1 LDLGESKRGNMSE
14 PLSIKIFLA
23 KGSSS
28 SLRTAEISNW
38 SGKAIA
44 CSRKE
49 LEELSKRDEASR
61 PGVYFLIGN
70 DSETGEDSAYV
81 GEAEQVTKRLKQHL
95 NKDYWN
101 QVVAFVSKDENLTKA
116 HIKYL
121 EGKLIDLGLQASKGI
136 IHNNQSSGAR
146 LPEADQAEMDIFL
159 DRILKLL
166 PIMGTSLFNL
176 PSVPD
181 LDDQNAKAKLI
192 CKIKGLV
199 AFGNRTENGF
209 VVYKGS
215 QSVLEDRPAAIQK
228 KGTHFQ
234 RRKKL
239 LAKGILEKVEGALVF
254 TLDYEFT
261 SPSLAAAAVCGGS
274 ANGLTKWKS
283 DSGESLKEIEAKG

>member
-1 LDLGESKRGNMSE
+1 MTE

-49 LEELSKRDEASR
+49 LSELSKREEATR

-70 DSETGEDSAYV
+70 DPETGEDSAYV
-81 GEAEQVTKRLKQHL
+81 GEAEEVAKRLKQHL
-95 NKDYWN
+95 SKEFWN
-101 QVVAFVSKDENLTKA
+101 QVIAFVSKDENLTKA

-121 EGKLIDLGLQASKGI
+121 EGKLIDLGIQTSKGI
-136 IHNNQSSGAR
+136 IQNNQSSGAR

-166 PIMGTSLFNL
+166 PVMGTSLFNL
-176 PSVPD
+176 PVHTVSEE
-181 LDDQNAKAKLI
+181 QSKLQ
-192 CKIKGLV
+192 CEIKSLI

-209 VVYKGS
+209 VVYKDS
-215 QSVLEDRPAAIQK
+215 QAVLEDRPSALQNK
-228 KGTHFQ
+228 K
-234 RRKKL
+234 RRQGL
-239 LAKGILEKVEGALVF
+239 IDKGILTQDKDCYVF
-254 TLDYEFT
+254 TRDYEFT
-261 SPSLAAAAVCGGS
+261 SPSLAGSAICGG
-274 ANGLTKWKS
+274 ATNGLTKWRSKS
-283 DSGESLKEIEAKG
+283 GVTLKDIEVQG

>member
-1 LDLGESKRGNMSE
+1 MSE

-49 LEELSKRDEASR
+49 LEELAKREEAAR

-70 DSETGEDSAYV
+70 DLETGEPSVYV
-81 GEAEQVTKRLKQHL
+81 GEAEEVAKRLKQHL
-95 NKDYWN
+95 SKEFWN

-121 EGKLIDLGLQASKGI
+121 EGKLIAIGLEAGKGV

-146 LPEADQAEMDIFL
+146 LPESDQAEMDIFL
-159 DRILKLL
+159 DRMLRLL
-166 PIMGTSLFNL
+166 PVMGTALFQL
-176 PSVPD
+176 PSVSKKTI
-181 LDDQNAKAKLI
+181 AEKLI

-199 AFGNRTENGF
+199 AYGNRTDNGF
-209 VVYKGS
+209 IVYKGS
-215 QSVLEDRPAAIQK
+215 EAVLKDRASSVRAKARREVLIE
-228 KGTHFQ
+228 KG
-234 RRKKL
+234 
-239 LAKGILEKVEGALVF
+239 VLVVKNGRLIF
-254 TLDYEFT
+254 TKDYEFT
-261 SPSLAAAAVCGGS
+261 SPSLAAATIHGGA
-274 ANGLTKWKS
+274 ANGLTAWKTKDGKKLKDVES
-283 DSGESLKEIEAKG
+283 D